1 MERKII
7 NVGELRKLIKESSEF
22 KAKLGPNVEGENKKN
37 NEKSYKDS
45 EKKTKDFDGGLRANS
60 KKNSDLDRSDDLN
73 QGMLDYTPKTE
84 VNDDYKKRV
93 KAQAKGYVSVE
104 DEKNGSKDK
113 DGEFDDNARIYNSMK
128 KNADVRN
135 KAKVERE
142 HAGIVGSNT
151 EKKEKN
157 TMYENN
163 TPKPKR
169 LTFKKTTFMNE
180 SQMISR
186 IPEQYKIDGQRIY
199 MRDKDDNE
207 YIVECTKSE
216 KSGKIDINILNFNN
230 ERVLNEQMDRMNKLF
245 GYSVNEAQGNM
256 TNKEKINESTNF
268 QDILNKAR
276 ELNKV
281 DEE

>member
-1 MERKII
+1 MERQII

-22 KAKLGPNVEGENKKN
+22 KAKLGPNVESENKKN

-45 EKKTKDFDGGLRANS
+45 EKKAKDFDGGLKNPV
-60 KKNSDLDRSDDLN
+60 KKGELDRSDDLN

-84 VNDDYKKRV
+84 VSDDYKKRV

-104 DEKNGSKDK
+104 DEKKGSKDK
-113 DGEFDDNARIYNSMK
+113 NSELDDDARIYNSMK
-128 KNADVRN
+128 KNAEVRN
-135 KAKVERE
+135 KAKVEKE
-142 HAGIVGSNT
+142 HSGIVGSNT

-157 TMYENN
+157 TMYENT
-163 TPKPKR
+163 TPKAKR
-169 LTFKKTTFMNE
+169 LTFKKTIFMNE
-180 SQMISR
+180 QQMISR
-186 IPEQYKIDGQRIY
+186 IPEEYKVDGQRIY
-199 MRDKDDNE
+199 MKDRDANE

-230 ERVLNEQMDRMNKLF
+230 EKVLNEQMDRMSKLF
-245 GYSVNEAQGNM
+245 GYNVNEAQGNL
-256 TNKEKINESTNF
+256 TNKDKINESANF

>member
-22 KAKLGPNVEGENKKN
+22 KAKLGPNVESENKKN

-45 EKKTKDFDGGLRANS
+45 EKKTKDFDGGLKNPS
-60 KKNSDLDRSDDLN
+60 KKEELDRSDDLN

-84 VNDDYKKRV
+84 VDDNYKKRV
-93 KAQAKGYVSVE
+93 KAQAKGYVSVD
-104 DEKNGSKDK
+104 DEKSGSKDK
-113 DGEFDDNARIYNSMK
+113 DGEYDDDARIYNSMK
-128 KNADVRN
+128 KNAEVRN
-135 KAKVERE
+135 KAKVEKE
-142 HAGIVGSNT
+142 HSGIVGSNT

-157 TMYENN
+157 TMYENK
-163 TPKPKR
+163 TPKAKR
-169 LTFKKTTFMNE
+169 LTFKKTTFINE
-180 SQMISR
+180 QQMISR
-186 IPEQYKIDGQRIY
+186 IPEEYKIDGQRIY
-199 MRDKDDNE
+199 MKDRDDNE

-230 ERVLNEQMDRMNKLF
+230 EKVLNEQMNRMSKLF
-245 GYSVNEAQGNM
+245 GYSVNEAQGNL
-256 TNKEKINESTNF
+256 TNKDRVNESTNF

>member
-1 MERKII
+1 MERQII

-22 KAKLGPNVEGENKKN
+22 KAKLGPNVESENKKN

-45 EKKTKDFDGGLRANS
+45 EKKAKDFDGGLKNPV
-60 KKNSDLDRSDDLN
+60 KKGELDRSDDLN

-84 VNDDYKKRV
+84 VDDDYKKRV

-104 DEKNGSKDK
+104 DEKKGSKDK
-113 DGEFDDNARIYNSMK
+113 NSELDDDARIYNSMK
-128 KNADVRN
+128 KNAEVRN
-135 KAKVERE
+135 KAKVEKE
-142 HAGIVGSNT
+142 HSGIVGSNT

-157 TMYENN
+157 TMYENT
-163 TPKPKR
+163 TPKAKR
-169 LTFKKTTFMNE
+169 LTFKKTIFMNE
-180 SQMISR
+180 QQMISR
-186 IPEQYKIDGQRIY
+186 IPEEYKVDGQRIY
-199 MRDKDDNE
+199 MKDRDANE

-230 ERVLNEQMDRMNKLF
+230 EKVLNEQMDRMSKLF
-245 GYSVNEAQGNM
+245 GYNVNEAQGNLS
-256 TNKEKINESTNF
+256 NKDKINESANF

>member
-22 KAKLGPNVEGENKKN
+22 KAKLGPNVESENKKN

-45 EKKTKDFDGGLRANS
+45 EKKAKDFDGGLKNPS
-60 KKNSDLDRSDDLN
+60 KKEELDRSDDLN

-84 VNDDYKKRV
+84 VDDNYKKRV
-93 KAQAKGYVSVE
+93 KAQSKGYISVD
-104 DEKNGSKDK
+104 DEKSGSKDK
-113 DGEFDDNARIYNSMK
+113 DGEYDDDARIYNSMK

-135 KAKVERE
+135 KAKVEKE
-142 HAGIVGSNT
+142 HSGIVGSNT

-157 TMYENN
+157 TMYENK
-163 TPKPKR
+163 TPKAKR
-169 LTFKKTTFMNE
+169 LTFKKTTFINE
-180 SQMISR
+180 QQMISR
-186 IPEQYKIDGQRIY
+186 IPEEYKIDGQRIY
-199 MRDKDDNE
+199 MKDRDDNE

-230 ERVLNEQMDRMNKLF
+230 EKVLNEQMNRMSKLF
-245 GYSVNEAQGNM
+245 GYSVNEAQGNL
-256 TNKEKINESTNF
+256 TNKDRVNESTNF

-281 DEE
+281 NEE

>member
-1 MERKII
+1 MERQII

-22 KAKLGPNVEGENKKN
+22 KAKLGPNVESENKKN

-45 EKKTKDFDGGLRANS
+45 EKKAKDFDGGLKNPV
-60 KKNSDLDRSDDLN
+60 KKGELDRSDDLN

-84 VNDDYKKRV
+84 VSDDYKKRV

-104 DEKNGSKDK
+104 DEKKGSKDK
-113 DGEFDDNARIYNSMK
+113 NSELDDDARIYNSMK
-128 KNADVRN
+128 KNAEVRN
-135 KAKVERE
+135 KAKVEKE
-142 HAGIVGSNT
+142 HSGIVGSNT

-157 TMYENN
+157 TMYENT
-163 TPKPKR
+163 TPKAKR
-169 LTFKKTTFMNE
+169 LTFKKTIFMNE
-180 SQMISR
+180 QQMISR
-186 IPEQYKIDGQRIY
+186 IPEEYKVDGQRIY
-199 MRDKDDNE
+199 MKDRDANE

-230 ERVLNEQMDRMNKLF
+230 EKVLNEQMDRMSKLF
-245 GYSVNEAQGNM
+245 GYNVNEAQGNLS
-256 TNKEKINESTNF
+256 NKDKINESANF
-268 QDILNKAR
+268 QDIFNKAR